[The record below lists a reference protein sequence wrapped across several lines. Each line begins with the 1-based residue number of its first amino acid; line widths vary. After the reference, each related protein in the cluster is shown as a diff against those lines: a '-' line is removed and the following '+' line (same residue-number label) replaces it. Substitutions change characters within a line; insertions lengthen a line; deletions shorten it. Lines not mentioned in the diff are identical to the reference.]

1 MTPPPYIPMANGLAQ
16 SVVSLARFIGP
27 LTGGVGKLKDLN
39 ILFLVSDEILRLA
52 VWSKSIANGPEVS
65 HAAPQGRPDRG
76 SLILY
81 FVSYRAIIS
90 ALW

>member
-27 LTGGVGKLKDLN
+27 LTGGVGKLIRLDLA
-39 ILFLVSDEILRLA
+39 SCRLMFSIIA

-65 HAAPQGRPDRG
+65 HCCHTGETV
-76 SLILY
+76 SLL
-81 FVSYRAIIS
+81 S
-90 ALW
+90 L